1 MPPEEDARAI
11 LRLALRHEQSLAGE
25 QPPLSHDLERLE
37 LLAGVRLPEELLAL
51 QEFAVKARYSP
62 EETPLSSSREDLL
75 ISIRE
80 LRAELERLL
89 EETNRPPI
97 GNS

>member
-1 MPPEEDARAI
+1 VENLLKGLI
-11 LRLALRHEQSLAGE
+11 V
-25 QPPLSHDLERLE
+25 
-37 LLAGVRLPEELLAL
+37 LAGVRL
-51 QEFAVKARYSP
+51 P

-80 LRAELERLL
+80 LRAQLERLL
-89 EETNRPPI
+89 EGTNRAPI